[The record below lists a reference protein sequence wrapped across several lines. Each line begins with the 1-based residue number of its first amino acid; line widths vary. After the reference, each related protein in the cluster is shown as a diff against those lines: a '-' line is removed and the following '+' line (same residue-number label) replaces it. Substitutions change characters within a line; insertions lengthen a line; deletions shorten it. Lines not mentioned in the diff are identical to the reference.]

1 MRRLPANRYLLFF
14 TIALAGSAF
23 DVLSKDAVF
32 NDLGYPAGFNLPF
45 EVGQHE
51 IFAHPAQIEGR
62 SDPFVDSWVGFRLY
76 TSFNEGALWGFGQ
89 GMQTVFVVLACVA
102 LVGVV
107 GWLFVFR
114 AAESVWLTLCLALIT
129 AGTLGNLYDRVGWHG
144 YVDPSNGPIYAVRDF
159 LLFTFGEWPWPVFNF
174 ADVFL
179 VTGAAL
185 LVLQS
190 VLIEFGK
197 AQQPGVDQDRAQ
209 SPDTESSDPPAKASG
224 RQQLAS

>member
-14 TIALAGSAF
+14 AIALAGSAF

-32 NDLGYPAGFNLPF
+32 NDLGYPAGFNAPF

-51 IFAHPAQIEGR
+51 IFAHPAQTEGR
-62 SDPFVDSWVGFRLY
+62 SDAFIDSWIGFRLY
-76 TSFNEGALWGFGQ
+76 TSFNEGALWGYGQ
-89 GMQTVFVVLACVA
+89 GMQAVFVALACVA

-107 GWLFVFR
+107 CWLFIFR

-129 AGTLGNLYDRVGWHG
+129 AGTLGNLYDRVGWHE
-144 YVDPSNGPIYAVRDF
+144 YIDPSKGQIYAVRDF
-159 LLFTFGEWPWPVFNF
+159 LLFTFGDWPWPVFNF

-190 VLIEFGK
+190 VFIEFGK
-197 AQQPGVDQDRAQ
+197 AQHTGADQDRVGGRDA
-209 SPDTESSDPPAKASG
+209 EASDPPTKAFG
-224 RQQLAS
+224 RQQLAG